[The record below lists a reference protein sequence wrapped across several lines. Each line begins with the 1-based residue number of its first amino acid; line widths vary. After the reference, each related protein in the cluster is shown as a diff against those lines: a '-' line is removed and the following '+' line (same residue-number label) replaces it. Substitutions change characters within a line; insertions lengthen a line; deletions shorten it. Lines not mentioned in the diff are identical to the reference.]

1 MIAKRSA
8 LAALLFAAFGA
19 YLLFGTAPRP
29 MRGQPVPDN
38 VAAEVRGG
46 ICQNV
51 GINLCPGYGSYCP
64 SSTYVCSCGF
74 YGSGWGS
81 SYCSATC
88 GEFFA
93 GFTACAG

>member
-29 MRGQPVPDN
+29 MRGQPVSDD

-46 ICQNV
+46 VCQYL
-51 GINLCPGYGSYCP
+51 GTYMCPGYGPLCP
-64 SSTYVCSCGF
+64 SGTYVCSGPI
-74 YGSGWGS
+74 YGVAAGL
-81 SYCSATC
+81 SYCSGSC
-88 GEFFA
+88 GGLSLYIA
-93 GFTACAG
+93 ACAG